1 MCSLQEKSSIFS
13 THLRVSGKRRLF
25 LTSLLL
31 ERYLCEDLNKGNMLL
46 LFESKHCRPL
56 SCRTH
61 NSEINLSI
69 QFSSHSFFVIYAI
82 IRTSLLEFCLYS
94 TTNVCLK
101 ASNYVP
107 LLWFRLSSREF
118 QGHLIVV
125 CSWRGIQV
133 TGSEWDK
140 WHLDPQTSHMGL
152 RPLTGV

>member
-1 MCSLQEKSSIFS
+1 MCSLQEKRSIFS

-56 SCRTH
+56 SFCTL
-61 NSEINLSI
+61 NSEINLST
-69 QFSSHSFFVIYAI
+69 QFPTHSFVLIYTI
-82 IRTSLLEFCLYS
+82 IRTSLLECCLYN

-107 LLWFRLSSREF
+107 LLWFGL
-118 QGHLIVV
+118 QGHVIVV

-133 TGSEWDK
+133 TGSEWDE